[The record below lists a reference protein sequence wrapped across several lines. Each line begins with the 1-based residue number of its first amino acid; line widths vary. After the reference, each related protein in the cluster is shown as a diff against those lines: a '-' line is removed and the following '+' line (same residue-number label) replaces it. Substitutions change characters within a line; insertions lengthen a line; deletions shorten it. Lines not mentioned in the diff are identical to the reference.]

1 MSEDNSFRTQADGEQ
16 AGLIP
21 FQHNFQGL
29 EVRTVSKS
37 GQVWFVAQDVCEILE
52 HSNSRMALQRL
63 EDGEKGVSSL
73 HPRWPA
79 GGRDREREWPLRSR
93 FQLA

>member
-1 MSEDNSFRTQADGEQ
+1 MSEDNSFRTKGDGEQ

-21 FQHNFQGL
+21 FSITSRAF

-63 EDGEKGVSSL
+63 EEARRV
-73 HPRWPA
+73 
-79 GGRDREREWPLRSR
+79 
-93 FQLA
+93 